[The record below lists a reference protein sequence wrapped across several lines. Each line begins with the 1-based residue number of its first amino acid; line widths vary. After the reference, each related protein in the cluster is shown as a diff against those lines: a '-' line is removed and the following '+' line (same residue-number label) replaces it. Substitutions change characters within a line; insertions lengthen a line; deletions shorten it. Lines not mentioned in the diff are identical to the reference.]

1 KSPTRRVTS
10 KQESDVVRECLRLQ
24 RWLEKAVDD
33 ERSAADEE
41 QEVSFSR
48 EMWTRMDDAMH
59 ATLGSGLWRDVV
71 ASRIAAE
78 MTSETVFG
86 GAVSTRRPECPIDPA
101 PQWTAPESKSTATAT
116 ATATPASTST
126 SIFPHPSESAP
137 RDVSAPSQY
146 VIQATAA
153 VVALATEIREDAA
166 HCVAVGRVADAIQT
180 LQRGIDTLLYD
191 ATVAVHVEDAAVRTF
206 DYSATA
212 HALAI
217 RIQKRYRAR
226 HHTRVRDA
234 ATIQRAWRRVW
245 RHRRAQRQHTQRTAS
260 ALRVQRFYRHARLD
274 RSARIVQRCLR
285 LFRRFK
291 AFFRLRYAVVLVMQR
306 ERRRQAAVARR
317 QQIRRRAKRKLQA
330 LLAFTDAVARQE
342 SARRHGEDAFVDA
355 RLAAATPSITAFVH
369 ETAAGDTLVRWRV
382 AAPWIRW
389 RRLRRRWRDV
399 DRPRRVAAMCA
410 LLPEDESVWT
420 ASWTWLVVV
429 AVLLSGTPNA
439 KALVGLARRQRRQQ
453 ANVRLVPSAEV
464 VTTRLVQLET
474 ALAAVNARER
484 TPVDGRWQQ
493 LRTRLRTNA
502 ADIVDLVLYAVLLVL
517 WTCVWAPWLYVS
529 TCVWTRSVRCQRSR
543 SRVAAAVVH
552 DLRRQLQSFLR
563 HLFRRLERGNDP
575 RFVCDWCGGTTALAL
590 EALAHRQH
598 CDVHRQALS
607 TEWTE
612 RERDVVDV
620 WRHQWQWLLRPYKR
634 DSTVVSP
641 ESLERRRFTRVQT
654 LNRVPARHRRA
665 LELLVNAALCCGPE
679 SSTASTRL
687 ATELLALLTASTA
700 TAEVKIHPLL
710 RDLELQVLPIWTVDA
725 PPAPG

>member
-1 KSPTRRVTS
+1 
-10 KQESDVVRECLRLQ
+10 
-24 RWLEKAVDD
+24 AGDD

-48 EMWTRMDDAMH
+48 EMWMRVDDAMH

-86 GAVSTRRPECPIDPA
+86 GAVSTRRPECPIDPS
-101 PQWTAPESKSTATAT
+101 PQWTAPESESTSTATAT

-126 SIFPHPSESAP
+126 STSTSTFAHPTESAP

-146 VIQATAA
+146 VVQATAA

-191 ATVAVHVEDAAVRTF
+191 ATVAVHVEDAAVHTF

-217 RIQKRYRAR
+217 RIQRRYRAR

-245 RHRRAQRQHTQRTAS
+245 RHRRAQRQHAQRTAS
-260 ALRVQRFYRHARLD
+260 VRRVQRFYRHARLD

-330 LLAFTDAVARQE
+330 LLAFTTIARCRRLATTRLQATWRGWRARRTYAVALDAVARQE

-355 RLAAATPSITAFVH
+355 RLAVATPWITAFVH
-369 ETAAGDTLVRWRV
+369 ETAAGDTLVRLRV

-429 AVLLSGTPNA
+429 AVLLSGRPTPKRSWVSRAGN
-439 KALVGLARRQRRQQ
+439 G
-453 ANVRLVPSAEV
+453 AN
-464 VTTRLVQLET
+464 
-474 ALAAVNARER
+474 
-484 TPVDGRWQQ
+484 
-493 LRTRLRTNA
+493 
-502 ADIVDLVLYAVLLVL
+502 
-517 WTCVWAPWLYVS
+517 
-529 TCVWTRSVRCQRSR
+529 
-543 SRVAAAVVH
+543 
-552 DLRRQLQSFLR
+552 
-563 HLFRRLERGNDP
+563 
-575 RFVCDWCGGTTALAL
+575 
-590 EALAHRQH
+590 
-598 CDVHRQALS
+598 
-607 TEWTE
+607 
-612 RERDVVDV
+612 
-620 WRHQWQWLLRPYKR
+620 KR
-634 DSTVVSP
+634 
-641 ESLERRRFTRVQT
+641 
-654 LNRVPARHRRA
+654 
-665 LELLVNAALCCGPE
+665 
-679 SSTASTRL
+679 
-687 ATELLALLTASTA
+687 
-700 TAEVKIHPLL
+700 
-710 RDLELQVLPIWTVDA
+710 
-725 PPAPG
+725 